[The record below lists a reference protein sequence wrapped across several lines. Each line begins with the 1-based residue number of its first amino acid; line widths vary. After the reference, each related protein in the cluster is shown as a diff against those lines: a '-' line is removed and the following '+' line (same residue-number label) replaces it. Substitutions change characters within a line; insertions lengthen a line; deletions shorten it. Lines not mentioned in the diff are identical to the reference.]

1 MLKKRMHLKKK
12 KKSHKNLWLIVI
24 IVLLVIFLIKKYI
37 NVKPLIINYSEME
50 ANKLATLIINTA
62 IIEENL
68 DSQIEEIYKVENGN
82 ITSIDYDTNKLN
94 EILTRLTLKV
104 QNCFGAIENNKIDE
118 IGYKILQKYNYQNL
132 KKGSI
137 IYIPLGYLTGSSFL
151 ANYGPKI
158 PIKIHLIGD
167 VRTDI
172 KTELKNY
179 GLNNTLLKI
188 YIHVE
193 VVTQSI
199 IPLVSNIQTTIVEYP
214 IVLKVIQGEIP
225 NYYLSNN

>member
-1 MLKKRMHLKKK
+1 MKRRMHLKKK
-12 KKSHKNLWLIVI
+12 KKSHKTIWLIII
-24 IVLLVIFLIKKYI
+24 IVLLFIFLFKKYI
-37 NVKPLIINYSEME
+37 DVKPLIINYSEME

-68 DSQIEEIYKVENGN
+68 DSQIEELYQLEDGS
-82 ITSIDYDTNKLN
+82 ITSINYDTRKLN

-118 IGYKILQKYNYQNL
+118 IGYKILEKYNYQNL
-132 KKGSI
+132 KKGYI
-137 IYIPLGYLTGSSFL
+137 IYIPLGYLTGSPFL
-151 ANYGPKI
+151 ANHGPKI

-214 IVLKVIQGEIP
+214 IVLKMIQGEIP
-225 NYYLSNN
+225 NFYLPNNQ